1 MTEAFEIIVPK
12 FPERIEKLVCEE
24 LEDEGT
30 YVYIHEDDGTTM
42 TLNAIASAVFDMCD
56 GATSA
61 EDMAK
66 MLSETLTVDYEVALR
81 DVGNI
86 LEELSGFGFLKRKC
100 RSE

>member
-24 LEDEGT
+24 LENEGA

-42 TLNAIASAVFDMCD
+42 TLNAVASAVFDMCD

-66 MLSETLTVDYEVALR
+66 VLSETLTVDYDVALR
-81 DVGNI
+81 DVANI
-86 LEELSGFGFLKRKC
+86 LEELSGFGFFKA
-100 RSE
+100 